1 MKRSCLV
8 LSLCLFFIMPVTGL
22 ALDKEDVTLNGSFV
36 WARDDGDRTGD
47 LKAVFTPGEEHDWSV
62 AFHFIWEDEDH
73 VYLGTANGNLESGA
87 LSGTAQSD
95 SEDRQISF
103 RFEGE
108 FQNGTFNGSHGW
120 INKDGSLERG
130 GTLTLAK

>member
-1 MKRSCLV
+1 MKRSYL
-8 LSLCLFFIMPVTGL
+8 LLGLCLFSTLPVAGF
-22 ALDKEDVTLNGSFV
+22 ALDQEDVTLNGSFV

-47 LKAVFTPGEEHDWSV
+47 LRAVFTPSKEHDWSV

-73 VYLGTANGNLESGA
+73 VYLGTANGNLESGS

-95 SEDRQISF
+95 GEERKLSF
-103 RFEGE
+103 RFQGE
-108 FQNGTFNGSHGW
+108 FENGTFSGSHGW
-120 INKDGSLERG
+120 INKDGSLEHG